1 MLFLIKKLCGMLLLT
16 AMIAMSIFSANINV
30 SAQVQS
36 TPVFT
41 PEEQEYIAAHSSLK
55 VGFVPDRIPVS
66 FADKNGDFS
75 GVSRYVLDR
84 ISELSGIRFEYA
96 ALPTKDVTYDY
107 LMSENFSLVTSV
119 EYNEENKHA
128 RGILISRPYFSSRKV
143 VVARDK
149 LDFKFDENYN
159 IAVSTG
165 SQTLKKVLERLF
177 PNSTIQDHDTI
188 PECFDAVKSGEADIM
203 IQNQY
208 IVEYWLSKPKYENL
222 KCIPVMGFEDELC
235 FSAVVDFGENSQKSQ
250 NEGNILIGIL
260 DKTIACLSEDEIV
273 NYTIQ
278 GVMENQYSYDFGDF
292 FSRYKYSVI
301 IFCVSAFAII
311 ILVILLVRQKIHIA
325 ESRASEK
332 AKGEFLSTMSHE
344 IRTPLNGMIG
354 LNNLMSEKLDD
365 PQRLEIYLKQS
376 TVAAKYLLSLV
387 NDMLDSSKLQA
398 DMFKLES
405 RPIDMALLTE
415 TVTTTVAGSMKERGL
430 NFTSDIKIS
439 DPYIIGDSVRIQQ
452 VLFNLLDNA
461 EKFTPAGGNVRL
473 TFSQKANGY
482 EVMNVFVVSDTGRGM
497 SEEFRARV
505 FDAFARELDTVSKG
519 NQGTGL
525 GLSIS
530 FRLARLMDG
539 DLTCE
544 SEKGKGSTFTFSFSA
559 LPSSEPENVIHKPS
573 DNDLVKKRVLV
584 AEDNELN
591 AEIILEI
598 LSREGFQA
606 DLAENGKKAL
616 EMFVSSETG
625 TYGIILMDLM
635 MPELDGFGATKAI
648 RALKRPDAKTVRIIA
663 CTANSFNGE
672 RERAFE
678 CGMNEFV
685 TKPVDID
692 ELLEKMYG

>member
-16 AMIAMSIFSANINV
+16 AMIAMFIFSANINA
-30 SAQVQS
+30 SAQIQN

-41 PEEQEYIAAHSSLK
+41 PEEQEYIASHSSLK
-55 VGFVPDRIPVS
+55 IGFVPDRIPVS

-84 ISELSGIRFEYA
+84 ISELSGIQFEYA

-149 LDFKFDENYN
+149 LYFKFDENYN

-177 PNSTIQDHDTI
+177 PNSTILDYDTI
-188 PECFDAVKSGEADIM
+188 PACFVAVKSGEADIM

-208 IVEYWLSKPKYENL
+208 IVEYWLAKPLYENL

-235 FSAVVDFGENSQKSQ
+235 FSAVVDFGENSEKSQ
-250 NEGNILIGIL
+250 NEGKILISIL

-311 ILVILLVRQKIHIA
+311 ILVILLARLKIHIA

-365 PQRLEIYLKQS
+365 PQRLEKYLKQS

-405 RPIDMALLTE
+405 RPIDIALLTE

-430 NFTSDIKIS
+430 NFSSDIKIS

-482 EVMNVFVVSDTGRGM
+482 EIMNVFVVSDTGRGM

-573 DNDLVKKRVLV
+573 DSDLVKKRVLV

-598 LSREGFQA
+598 LNREGFQA

-616 EMFVSSETG
+616 EMFGSSETG

-635 MPELDGFGATKAI
+635 MPELDGFAATKAI

-672 RERAFE
+672 RESAFE
-678 CGMNEFV
+678 CGMDEFV
-685 TKPVDID
+685 TKPVDIE